1 MTKNSSHL
9 SFTRLISWRP
19 GALAKNTIM
28 VTGGLSIRALLQ
40 FILFVG
46 LARYLGV
53 RGYGEFVAVV
63 AMMTFLVPLIGF
75 GTPIL
80 LVREMALD
88 KDRFSQQ
95 FGKSLAIIGSIAAPC
110 LLVALIVTD
119 WLLPEEIA
127 RMTILNIALAELLL
141 GPVMEL
147 SGRAFQALER
157 LVYMMVIAAGL
168 ILLRLIGFGLMVS
181 GNGPVDSESW
191 SYYYLT
197 ATVLATVGALFLVFI
212 NIGLP
217 KLSFR
222 GALTTMRE
230 GFYYALTS
238 ATSRINGEIDKVFLA
253 RLTDLGITGAYSAA
267 YRFIDIIMLP
277 INALFE
283 SSAARF
289 FREGRT
295 GITGSG
301 KYARNLLPIPSLYA
315 VLGGLL
321 LFLFA
326 DIIPLLL
333 GPEYIISVPMLKW
346 LAFLPLLLVIR
357 TFLGMVLIAG
367 GHSRYNSIVFATG
380 ALANIG
386 LNLYLI
392 PLFSW
397 TGAALATIIAE
408 IVMILLLWL
417 VICYDNSQPS
427 RLTRLLNKGDSD

>member
-1 MTKNSSHL
+1 MKRSPQPYL
-9 SFTRLISWRP
+9 SRLLSWRP
-19 GALAKNTIM
+19 GTLAKNTFL

-40 FILFVG
+40 FLLFIG
-46 LARYLGV
+46 LARSLGP

-75 GTPIL
+75 GTPTL
-80 LVREMALD
+80 LVREMSLD
-88 KDRFSQQ
+88 KDRFSRQ
-95 FGKSLAIIGSIAAPC
+95 FGKSLVIIGSIAAPC
-110 LLVALIVTD
+110 LVVALIVTD
-119 WLLPEEIA
+119 WLLPKEVA
-127 RMTILNIALAELLL
+127 RVTILNIALAELLL

-157 LVYMMVIAAGL
+157 LVHMMVIASGL
-168 ILLRLIGFGLMVS
+168 ILFRLIGFGLMLS
-181 GNGPVDSESW
+181 GNGPADAESW

-197 ATVLATVGALFLVFI
+197 ATALTAVGALFLVFI

-217 KLSFR
+217 KLGFR
-222 GALTTMRE
+222 GTLTSMRE

-253 RLTDLGITGAYSAA
+253 HLTGLGITGAYSAA

-289 FREGRT
+289 FREGRS
-295 GITGSG
+295 GVTGSG

-315 VLGGLL
+315 ALGGLL

-333 GPEYIISVPMLKW
+333 GPEYIMSVPMLKW
-346 LAFLPLLLVIR
+346 LAFLPLLLVTR

-367 GHSRYNSIVFATG
+367 GHSRYNSMVFATG
-380 ALANIG
+380 ALVNIG

-408 IVMILLLWL
+408 LAMIFLLWL
-417 VICYDNSQPS
+417 VICYD
-427 RLTRLLNKGDSD
+427 DSPA